1 MMSWRGKAAVV
12 ALAVAVAG
20 CGTAHSAPGVAAAST
35 RSPAHVEVS
44 ARVARSVR
52 CLGPE
57 RQPAGVPVPARF
69 AVAAAIRCIQSDQVV
84 PGHGL
89 WRVDPLQIAQHGP
102 TTLAEVRKQ
111 PTATAA
117 PRPAR

>member
-1 MMSWRGKAAVV
+1 MMSWRGKAALV

-35 RSPAHVEVS
+35 RGPAHVEVS

-57 RQPAGVPVPARF
+57 QQPTGVPVPARF
-69 AVAAAIRCIQSDQVV
+69 AVVAAIRCIESDQVV
-84 PGHGL
+84 PVTGH
-89 WRVDPLQIAQHGP
+89 WRLKP
-102 TTLAEVRKQ
+102 TGSPSCSTTV
-111 PTATAA
+111 P
-117 PRPAR
+117 